1 MKPIFIFAIYISLFI
16 NVEATIITK
25 GYHFFDMFYYRDI
38 YKDLIRQKTENKCTI
53 DDGPNC
59 IFINGKNKT
68 DISKELSNIYPE
80 NDIFLKETPENILM
94 QLKQSCKL
102 INEKETESIEDKVY
116 SFDSPFVMSLY
127 LTFESYDE
135 ITKNGDVY
143 APESI
148 DTPYDVGRLTLTIM
162 GKLRLSQKNAKQF
175 ENPTPKSPKD
185 EGPKG
190 TYAYVESKEV
200 IIKFNSKSSISF
212 VYIKKN
218 IHNKD
223 NKTFFLYGY
232 KNGHKHIIS
241 KIQNVP
247 SNYWIK
253 VTGDGKKYDSIGL
266 IRGFDYDNII
276 INASFN
282 KENSSQLK
290 KKYSSVIN
298 EKINDVIQ
306 DTLKQIKNGQIETN
320 TKIGNVKVLKIDLN
334 QNDIIQEQEEEEFE
348 IPEELMD
355 QINNEENNGNK
366 NIDNKNNKEIP
377 NQDL

>member
-1 MKPIFIFAIYISLFI
+1 
-16 NVEATIITK
+16 
-25 GYHFFDMFYYRDI
+25 
-38 YKDLIRQKTENKCTI
+38 
-53 DDGPNC
+53 
-59 IFINGKNKT
+59 
-68 DISKELSNIYPE
+68 
-80 NDIFLKETPENILM
+80 
-94 QLKQSCKL
+94 
-102 INEKETESIEDKVY
+102 
-116 SFDSPFVMSLY
+116 MSLY

-348 IPEELMD
+348 IPEELMN
-355 QINNEENNGNK
+355 QITNEENNGNK